1 MVGLVVLPC
10 GFRWDVGLASSIQA
24 EMVGVERSRGGRWWA
39 LDLLDNR
46 FPALHG
52 LRVLAILTVVQFHL
66 TWIYG
71 GEEKIPIDLDF
82 MTTSL
87 TVFFGMDLFF
97 MLSGFLIGS
106 ILLRSLET
114 QGSQQVGR
122 FYLRRAFRTFPPY
135 YFVLTLLALTT
146 VLTQAQRQNLP
157 YEYLY
162 ATNFLWI
169 RANEVV
175 MGWGWSLGLEEQFYL
190 GVPLLFFL
198 LYRMRTARARFVLL
212 AALWFSGL
220 LVRVG
225 IHLSH
230 LQWSDDDFRRA
241 VYFRTYTR
249 YDTLIAGI
257 LLAYVH
263 QEWREPVTRWLKDPF
278 HRALLVVPSL
288 GCLWLLM
295 RPLLF
300 GKEYERLMQVASWG
314 TLTTLMY
321 FPWLLLLLY
330 TDSWI
335 SRTLSHPLF
344 RKIATLGY
352 GVYLVHIPVL
362 NRVLVP
368 IAWALARRHVP
379 MAIVW
384 PASLV
389 AVMLL
394 SLGFAY
400 VLHLLIEKPSMWVRQ
415 KLAA

>member
-1 MVGLVVLPC
+1 MVGPKN
-10 GFRWDVGLASSIQA
+10 
-24 EMVGVERSRGGRWWA
+24 EPTTRSRLAQFFA

-52 LRVLAILTVVQFHL
+52 LRVLAIITVVQFHL

-71 GEEKIPIDLDF
+71 GEEKIPIDVDF
-82 MTTSL
+82 MKGAL
-87 TVFFGMDLFF
+87 TIFFGMDLFF

-106 ILLRSLET
+106 ILLRSLQV

-135 YFVLTLLALTT
+135 YIVLTLLAVTT
-146 VLTQAQRQNLP
+146 ALTQAQKHHLP

-162 ATNFLWI
+162 GTNFLWI
-169 RANEVV
+169 LDSRDVV

-190 GVPLLFFL
+190 TVPLLFFL
-198 LYRMRTARARFVLL
+198 LYRMRTPRARFALL
-212 AALWFSGL
+212 VTLWVSGL
-220 LVRVG
+220 LVRLS
-225 IHLSH
+225 IHLRH
-230 LQWSDDDFRRA
+230 LHWSDDDFRRA
-241 VYFRTYTR
+241 IYFRTYTR
-249 YDTLIAGI
+249 YDTLVAGI
-257 LLAYVH
+257 LLAFVH
-263 QEWREPVTRWLKDPF
+263 QEWQKPLTRWLKDPF
-278 HRALLVVPSL
+278 HRALLAVPSL

-300 GKEYERLMQVASWG
+300 GKEHERLMQILSWG

-321 FPWLLLLLY
+321 FGWLLLLLY

-335 SRTLSHPLF
+335 TRLLSHPTF

-368 IAWALARRHVP
+368 AAWALSRRHVP
-379 MAIVW
+379 MVIIW
-384 PASLV
+384 PLSLV
-389 AVMLL
+389 ALMTL
-394 SLGFAY
+394 SLAVAY

-415 KLAA
+415 KLAS